1 MKLTNET
8 IRNMMVDYYWNMI
21 TLNETTTLSKEEV
34 KRVIESVTS
43 DTDWEQFNFETTFN
57 VEDILT
63 QIFEDY
69 RYLVFSGMKEVIY
82 EHINKILKRNNIE
95 PIYPL
100 LNY

>member
-21 TLNETTTLSKEEV
+21 TSNETTTLSKEEV
-34 KRVIESVTS
+34 KLVIESVTR
-43 DTDWEQFNFETTFN
+43 DTDWEQFNFETAFN

-69 RYLVFSGMKEVIY
+69 RYLVCNGLKEVIY
-82 EHINKILKRNNIE
+82 QHINEILGRHNIQ

-100 LNY
+100 LD